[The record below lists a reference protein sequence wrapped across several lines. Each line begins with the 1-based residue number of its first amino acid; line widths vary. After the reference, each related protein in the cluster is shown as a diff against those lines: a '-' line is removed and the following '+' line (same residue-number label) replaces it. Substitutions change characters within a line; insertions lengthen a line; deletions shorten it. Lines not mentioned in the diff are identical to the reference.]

1 MRTCESLLNELV
13 PSARQPLATTHRM
26 LTIWCLLCKVIVHF
40 YMTAGVLRVFKP
52 RLTLQARSKILMRI
66 SLLVF
71 FAITS
76 GGMPV
81 ALGQNRIID
90 SVNNLLK
97 AHPQKDTLQV
107 LLLNELSLRVFKNE
121 PERSREYAEA
131 ALKLAQHISFP
142 KGQGEARN
150 NLAVY
155 NLMKGNTDV
164 SIGLALQSVA
174 IGEQMHLEELL
185 ANSYAILGTVYHNL
199 LDYPKA
205 LRYLRMAQ
213 ALNRKLKNVLIAS
226 KVLNALGGIARDQKQ
241 YDSALIYYHKALKV
255 MEEGKEDYRVPEVTN
270 NIGLIYTRQKNDAL
284 AVTYYLKALEAARK
298 ANNRRTEA
306 LVSGNIGNTLLSQKK
321 YSEAERF
328 LKNAIALSKAVGD
341 KNNLSAN
348 YMEMMQLKN
357 ETGKFMEAHQY
368 MGAYYQL
375 KDSILNIEKAK
386 KIAALEVQ
394 YETQKKEH
402 AIELLERDQKIQRI
416 WTNILIATLILF
428 VVGSIVFYK
437 LQQYRERKDRQIL
450 NLEIDQLTSRHQEL
464 AEKYKNVLR
473 SNDEEI
479 IDSHN
484 QRLLKKAIEVV
495 ENNMGDP
502 KFGVEKMAKEMGMS
516 RTNMHRKM
524 KEITGFPPSE
534 LIRNIRLRKAAMLL
548 LNQADSVSQISF
560 TVGFEDHSYFSK
572 SFKKQ
577 FGVPPSEYLQSIG
590 QIPT

>member
-1 MRTCESLLNELV
+1 M
-13 PSARQPLATTHRM
+13 TTD
-26 LTIWCLLCKVIVHF
+26 VHC
-40 YMTAGVLRVFKP
+40 VFKP
-52 RLTLQARSKILMRI
+52 WLTLPSLSKIGMRI
-66 SLLVF
+66 LLF
-71 FAITS
+71 FFFTIVLFDI
-76 GGMPV
+76 PLV
-81 ALGQNRIID
+81 WGQNRIID
-90 SVNNLLK
+90 SLTNSLNV
-97 AHPQKDTLQV
+97 HPQKDTIQV
-107 LLLNELSLRVFKNE
+107 LLLNELSLRVFKIQ
-121 PERSREYAEA
+121 PERSREYAEK
-131 ALKLAQHISFP
+131 ALKLAQRISFP
-142 KGQGEARN
+142 KGEGEARN

-155 NLMKGNTDV
+155 NLMSGNADV

-199 LDYPKA
+199 LDYPNA

-255 MEEGKEDYRVPEVTN
+255 MENGKEDYRVPEVTN

-284 AVTYYLKALEAARK
+284 ALSYYFKALEAARK
-298 ANNRRTEA
+298 SNNRRTEA
-306 LVSGNIGNTLLSQKK
+306 LASGNIGNTLLSQKK

-328 LKNAIALSKAVGD
+328 LKNAITLSKVVGD

-368 MGAYYQL
+368 MAAYYQL
-375 KDSILNIEKAK
+375 KDSVLTVEKVK
-386 KIAALEVQ
+386 KIAAMEVQ
-394 YETQKKEH
+394 FETQKKEH

-416 WTNILIATLILF
+416 RTNILIAALILF
-428 VVGSIVFYK
+428 VVASIVFYR
-437 LQQYRERKDRQIL
+437 LRRYRERKDRQIL

-473 SNDEEI
+473 SSDEEV

-495 ENNMGDP
+495 ENNMSDP
-502 KFGVEKMAKEMGMS
+502 KFSVERMAMEMGMS

-534 LIRNIRLRKAAMLL
+534 LIRNIRLRKAAALL

-577 FGVPPSEYLQSIG
+577 FGVPPSEYLQSIV
-590 QIPT
+590 QMPT